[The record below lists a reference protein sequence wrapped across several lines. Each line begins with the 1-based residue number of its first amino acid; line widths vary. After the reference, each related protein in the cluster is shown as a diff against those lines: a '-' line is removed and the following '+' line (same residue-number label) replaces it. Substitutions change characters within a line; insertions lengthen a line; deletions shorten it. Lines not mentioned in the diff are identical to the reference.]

1 MTKGKDVDSSDA
13 ARLKIEDDRLGT
25 ADYAKGVAGF
35 IRTCDTPLTLAIQG
49 DWGTGKTTLMNF
61 IKESLDDAAQD
72 GTKPVGIICLDTWLY
87 GATYGDKELPLVLLS
102 DLIKK
107 LAAIP
112 GPDKG
117 FGEVVKKR
125 FEDASKL
132 LLRGVAIALEA
143 KTGNGTIAGSVED
156 FGRALIGNASED
168 NWATL
173 LKKTLV
179 DTVNVLVEGDS
190 APYSRLVFFVDDL
203 DRLNP
208 AAAVNTLEVL
218 KNLLEFE
225 GCVFVLAL
233 DFSVVEQGLQ
243 DKYPKMSAK
252 KQRYFFEKIIQVPFA
267 LPVETYDID
276 RYVESLLQDMAAEN
290 FDKQRYTQLI
300 KDVLPQKNPRQIKRA
315 MNLLRLYKSLI
326 TTSGMSTDLQGSN
339 AGEADL
345 CLFGLQLLNMS
356 EMNTSTNTSTKK
368 DQEAAEQDDGQNQ
381 FFYYSELID
390 LYANNPSPTLA
401 DVQNIF
407 YPQND
412 RDQESFLNDL
422 LELDEEGN
430 DVKDNFRIFSN
441 VIYTLLKFENVSSE
455 AKEIPRTIPDVFSY
469 LQGVF
474 EPGRKQPKKDYWLF
488 DKRATADKGNILK
501 AKINISKPENITI
514 YGDKGNL
521 AYWNKFNK
529 VNRTAE
535 NSEEGN
541 TWLFMSFKIEVPTP
555 QELSAVGLEGGNL
568 GRVTLHIFPSRMSE
582 GDEQLAEEL
591 KKFDT
596 GNYSLNPD
604 AQ

>member
-1 MTKGKDVDSSDA
+1 MAKGKDVDSSDA
-13 ARLKIEDDRLGT
+13 ARLKMDDDRLGT

-72 GTKPVGIICLDTWLY
+72 VTKPVGIICLDTWLY

-107 LAAIP
+107 LADVP

-117 FGEVVKKR
+117 SGEAVKER
-125 FEDASKL
+125 FEKASKL
-132 LLRGVAIALEA
+132 LLRGLAVALEA

-156 FGRALIGNASED
+156 FGNALIGAADED
-168 NWATL
+168 NWATQ
-173 LKKTLV
+173 LKRTLV
-179 DTVNVLVEGDS
+179 DTVYSLVKGEGAS
-190 APYSRLVFFVDDL
+190 YSRLVFFVDDL

-233 DFSVVEQGLQ
+233 DFGVVEQGLQ
-243 DKYPKMSAK
+243 DKYPRMSAE

-276 RYVESLLQDMAAEN
+276 RYVESLLQDMADEN

-315 MNLLRLYKSLI
+315 MNLFRLYKSLI
-326 TTSGMSTDLQGSN
+326 ATGETGADSQKSN
-339 AGEADL
+339 GGEADL
-345 CLFGLQLLNMS
+345 CLFGLLLLNMS
-356 EMNTSTNTSTKK
+356 EMYTSANTSRKK
-368 DQEAAEQDDGQNQ
+368 DQETSERDVQSLC
-381 FFYYSELID
+381 YSRLID
-390 LYANNPSPTLA
+390 LYANNPSPTLE

-407 YPQND
+407 PPQDDGD
-412 RDQESFLNDL
+412 RGAFLSDL

-430 DVKDNFRIFSN
+430 DARRNFRIFSD

-455 AKEIPRTIPDVFSY
+455 AKEIPRLIPHVFSY
-469 LQGVF
+469 LQQHFGPG
-474 EPGRKQPKKDYWLF
+474 EPEAASSGKSYWLF
-488 DKRATADKGNILK
+488 RHRTSPEGKIVE
-501 AKINISKPENITI
+501 AKINVSNPRNIVI
-514 YGDKGNL
+514 YGREADL
-521 AYWNKFNK
+521 A
-529 VNRTAE
+529 
-535 NSEEGN
+535 G
-541 TWLFMSFKIEVPTP
+541 
-555 QELSAVGLEGGNL
+555 
-568 GRVTLHIFPSRMSE
+568 
-582 GDEQLAEEL
+582 L
-591 KKFDT
+591 KKRFDDGDMKECQGHIKILGPGNPEKRKSKET
-596 GNYSLNPD
+596 GIEDLKLLTLVNIAKDDEVACKVLREFDRN
-604 AQ
+604 